1 MIVVIGALAVRG
13 TGPDAAPAGLTAAVA
28 TSAAAAG
35 VRVEVVG
42 VIGDDPAGDELV
54 LALAR
59 SGVGHVATS
68 RDAAHPTVRLES
80 ADEQPDPL
88 GEPTGR
94 DVAGGGATTASAR
107 RPTLDAADVSLALRY
122 LTDLGVI
129 VVVHP
134 PEPAI
139 VSEAV
144 AAAGWSGAHVVLVTT
159 PGDPRPDGLPAD
171 ALVVEAPA
179 EADDTGGV
187 GDLLGRYAA
196 AVDGG
201 SGPAEAYRSLIAEV
215 AGRRDVGV
223 AGE

>member
-1 MIVVIGALAVRG
+1 VIVVIGALAVRG
-13 TGPDAAPAGLTAAVA
+13 TGSDAAPAGLTAAIA

-35 VRVEVVG
+35 ARIEVVS
-42 VIGDDPAGDELV
+42 VIGDDPAGDELA

-68 RDAAHPTVRLES
+68 RDAAHPTIRLEPS
-80 ADEQPDPL
+80 DEPPDLL
-88 GEPTGR
+88 GEPSGHGSA
-94 DVAGGGATTASAR
+94 VTASAP
-107 RPTLDAADVSLALRY
+107 RPALDSADVSLALRY
-122 LTDLGVI
+122 LTDFGVI

-134 PEPAI
+134 SAPAI

-144 AAAGWSGAHVVLVTT
+144 AAAGWSGAHVVVVAT
-159 PGDPRPDGLPAD
+159 PGDPRPDELPAD

-179 EADDTGGV
+179 EADDAGGV

-201 SGPAEAYRSLIAEV
+201 SGPAEAYRVVIAEV
-215 AGRRDVGV
+215 GGRRDGDA